1 MEEEKKKEIQDSGE
15 EKGRMTNC
23 IVEISNQSLNDPRGK
38 RNQPTNG

>member
-15 EKGRMTNC
+15 EKGRMTNY